1 MKIILVK
8 EKKIFNLSIWKTS
21 VTVEVEGV
29 IHTGEMDMD
38 KMLDYLER
46 IKKETTR
53 ICNKM

>member
-1 MKIILVK
+1 MKITLTK
-8 EKKIFNLSIWKTS
+8 EKKIFNLSIWKS
-21 VTVEVEGV
+21 SLVVEVEGV

-38 KMLDYLER
+38 KMLEYLER